1 LDPFGNYLI
10 QKLIEFLDDEKV
22 LEVIKIIGD
31 QFLNL
36 GLSPHGTRV
45 IQKLI
50 ENLRNNEI
58 MTLYNKKLEENII
71 ELSKDANGNHIIQKY
86 LYTSKYPENQFVY
99 EILIENLH
107 EIATDKHGCCVL
119 QKSLNAADAEQR
131 VFTLLFIVL
140 FILLFIVLSILL
152 FILHN

>member
-1 LDPFGNYLI
+1 M
-10 QKLIEFLDDEKV
+10 EDEKV

-31 QFLNL
+31 EFCKL

-50 ENLRNNEI
+50 ENLRNEEI
-58 MTLYNKKLEENII
+58 MTLFNTYLEEHLI

-86 LYTSKYPENQFVY
+86 LYTIKYPENQFVY
-99 EILIENLH
+99 DILTANLY

-119 QKSLNAADAEQR
+119 QKSLDAADAEQR
-131 VFTLLFIVL
+131 VNKNQSFF
-140 FILLFIVLSILL
+140 
-152 FILHN
+152 N